1 MKILVIENE
10 EPVRAGILE
19 LLAAEDFDAIGAENG
34 RVGVQLAQ
42 DYLPDLI
49 LCDVMMPELDG
60 YSVLDVLQQDSA
72 TATIPFIFLTAKAT
86 QFDRR
91 QGMEQGADDYLTKPF
106 TPEEL
111 LAAIATRLKK
121 QQAVAKQSQQKL
133 DNLRNTIAL
142 TLPHELLTPLNT
154 MLCSSEILISEAHS
168 LERQVILEMAEML
181 HAAAERLHRLIQNFL
196 LYAKLEIAAR
206 DPERIKGLQHSRTP
220 YPQSVIRNVA
230 THQAKQFGREA
241 DLKLKLQQ
249 VTVQISETNL
259 AKLVEELADN
269 AFKYSHAGTPVR
281 ITSLSHN
288 RRFTLEITDQGR
300 GMTASQI
307 AELGAYMQF
316 ERRLYEQQG
325 SGLGLIIAKRLAE
338 LHGGEFLIKS
348 VPDQGTTVRVT
359 LPT

>member
-10 EPVRAGILE
+10 ELVRAGVLE
-19 LLAAEDFDAIGAENG
+19 LLEAENFDAIGAENG

-60 YSVLDVLQQDSA
+60 YGVLNVLQQNAA

-86 QFDRR
+86 QSDLR

-111 LAAIATRLKK
+111 LSAIATRLKK

-133 DNLRNTIAL
+133 DNLRSSITL

-168 LERQVILEMAEML
+168 LDRKVISEMAEML
-181 HAAAERLHRLIQNFL
+181 HTGAERLHRLIQNFL
-196 LYAKLEIAAR
+196 VYAKLEIAAR
-206 DPERIKGLQHSRTP
+206 DPERIKDLQHGRTP
-220 YPQSVIRNVA
+220 YPKAVIRNIA
-230 THQAKQFGREA
+230 TRQAKQFGREA

-249 VTVQISETNL
+249 VAVQISEINL
-259 AKLVEELADN
+259 GKLVEELVDN
-269 AFKYSHAGTPVR
+269 AFKYSPAGTPVR

-288 RRFTLEITDQGR
+288 HRFILQITDQGR
-300 GMTASQI
+300 GMSTSQI
-307 AELGAYMQF
+307 ADLGAYMQF
-316 ERRLYEQQG
+316 ERRFYEQQG

-348 VPDQGTTVRVT
+348 GLGQGTTVRVI
-359 LPT
+359 LPV

>member
-10 EPVRAGILE
+10 EPVRAGVLE
-19 LLAAEDFDAIGAENG
+19 LLEAEDFDAIGAENG
-34 RVGVQLAQ
+34 RVGIQLAQ

-60 YSVLDVLQQDSA
+60 YGVLNVLQQNAA

-86 QFDRR
+86 QSDLR

-133 DNLRNTIAL
+133 DNLRSTIAL

-168 LERQVILEMAEML
+168 LERPVILEMAEML
-181 HAAAERLHRLIQNFL
+181 HASAERLHRLIQNFL

-206 DPERIKGLQHSRTP
+206 DPERIKALQNSRTP
-220 YPQSVIRNVA
+220 YPKPLIKNIA
-230 THQAKQFGREA
+230 IAKAKQFGREA

-249 VTVQISETNL
+249 VTVRISEINL
-259 AKLVEELADN
+259 GKLVEELIDN
-269 AFKYSHAGTPVR
+269 AFKYSHTGTPVR
-281 ITSLSHN
+281 INSLSHN
-288 RRFTLEITDQGR
+288 HKFTLQITDQGR
-300 GMTASQI
+300 GMSPNQI
-307 AELGAYMQF
+307 ADLGAYMQF

-338 LHGGEFLIKS
+338 LQGGEFLIKS
-348 VPDQGTTVRVT
+348 VPEQGTTVRVI
-359 LPT
+359 LPM